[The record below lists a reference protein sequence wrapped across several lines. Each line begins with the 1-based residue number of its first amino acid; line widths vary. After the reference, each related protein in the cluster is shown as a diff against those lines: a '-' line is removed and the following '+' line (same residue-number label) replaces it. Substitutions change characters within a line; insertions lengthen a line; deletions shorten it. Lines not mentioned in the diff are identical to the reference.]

1 MKMKLKALPDFEE
14 IKRMALL
21 AQKQWGV
28 NTDQWFSVIVAKYKE
43 NIK

>member
-1 MKMKLKALPDFEE
+1 MELKDIPDFKK

-28 NTDQWFSVIVAKYKE
+28 NTDQLLSTRKIL
-43 NIK
+43 NSLL